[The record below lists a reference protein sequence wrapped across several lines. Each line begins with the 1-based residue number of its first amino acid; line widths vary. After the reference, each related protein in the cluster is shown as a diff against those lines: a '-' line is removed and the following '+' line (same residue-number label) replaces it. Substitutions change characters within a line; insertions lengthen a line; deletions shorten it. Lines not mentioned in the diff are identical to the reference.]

1 MAKAD
6 ALAQCRAHYGQVV
19 LKAMCELSEHII
31 NGWRDELESASPER
45 CQRLQGKIQ
54 GVREFLEMMKPQQ
67 HAEE

>member
-1 MAKAD
+1 
-6 ALAQCRAHYGQVV
+6 
-19 LKAMCELSEHII
+19 MCELSEHII

-54 GVREFLEMMKPQQ
+54 GVRELLEMMKPQQ